1 MKIGLTTHLN
11 IRMNFSTYLLF
22 CLSLIFFQSSCNQ
35 SHKAHKDAITK
46 PLTQNSQYIFSIG
59 DASVTLLYKLQRQIA
74 STSYDSLQLRKMVI
88 DRIYVPNERLF
99 SYCLGYDQNS
109 FADKYSNALKQR
121 SDSLIQLTK
130 TFEKINLDSTIINT
144 MKKIAEKSVIKFEG
158 KYVIGFFEDA
168 GCIMCGCD
176 NATMLGNTYNSYY
189 KNPNLLKVVIA
200 HEINHNFFETAKKAD
215 PDNNTLLY
223 NAIDEGFANLF
234 SMKMMDVDKFTAFNM
249 TKDEYNWLENNEA
262 ELKEKFRKVIFST
275 KEEDWNPYSE
285 KIPNRIL
292 EGSPGDIGYFL
303 GYRIIEEWLKKND
316 GKKWED
322 VYSTPVRHILRE
334 SEYFK

>member
-1 MKIGLTTHLN
+1 
-11 IRMNFSTYLLF
+11 MNYSNYLLLCFLFLF
-22 CLSLIFFQSSCNQ
+22 CLMSCNQ
-35 SHKAHKDAITK
+35 THTHKKDTITE
-46 PLTQNSQYIFSIG
+46 PSNQYSQYIFPIG

-74 STSYDSLQLRKMVI
+74 STSYDSLQLRKIII
-88 DRIYVPNERLF
+88 DSIYIPNERLF
-99 SYCLGYDQNS
+99 SYCLGYDKKT
-109 FADKYSNALKQR
+109 FADKYASALNQK

-130 TFEKINLDSTIINT
+130 TFEKIHLDTIIINT
-144 MKKIAEKSVIKFEG
+144 MKVIAEKFVYKFEG

-176 NATMLGNTYNSYY
+176 NTTMLGNTYNSYY
-189 KNPNLLKVVIA
+189 KNPNPLKVVIA
-200 HEINHNFFETAKKAD
+200 HEVNHNFFETAKKAD

-234 SMKMMDVDKFTAFNM
+234 SMKMMDVDKLTAFNM
-249 TKDEYNWLENNEA
+249 TKDEYNWLENNEP
-262 ELKEKFRKVIFST
+262 ELKEEFRKVIFST

-316 GKKWED
+316 SKKWED
-322 VYSTPVRHILRE
+322 VYSTPVRQILRE